1 MTPLRETVYLKS
13 MSAYRVLLVDD
24 SPQFLQSASSLLR
37 SIHGVELVG
46 TAGTLAEAVK
56 QAERLAPDLILLDLI
71 LPDGNGIEAARQI
84 RQNNPQASI
93 VILSIYDMNDYR
105 EAADAVGVLDFI
117 PKQELS
123 ETLILSWLNR
133 SPKEKVRR
141 RILVVDDSPTIR
153 RMIITALKP
162 LEADFEEAS
171 NGLEALEKM
180 TLMSFDLVTLDI
192 NMPDMHGMEVLQF
205 IRKVD
210 RLKDLPVIMLTTR
223 GDEESL
229 QEAMSLGAN
238 RYLTKPFSSS
248 SLLRT
253 VEELWK

>member
-1 MTPLRETVYLKS
+1 
-13 MSAYRVLLVDD
+13 MSAHRVLLVDD
-24 SPQFLQSASSLLR
+24 SPQFLQSAASLLR
-37 SIHGVELVG
+37 SIAGVELAG
-46 TAGTLAEAVK
+46 TAQTMAEAVE

-84 RQNNPQASI
+84 RLNNPQASI

-162 LEADFEEAS
+162 LEADFEEAG

-229 QEAMSLGAN
+229 QEAMQLGVN
-238 RYLTKPFSSS
+238 RYLTKPFTPSV
-248 SLLRT
+248 LLRT

>member
-1 MTPLRETVYLKS
+1 MSYSWTTVLNFCKS
-13 MSAYRVLLVDD
+13 A
-24 SPQFLQSASSLLR
+24 ASLLR
-37 SIHGVELVG
+37 SIAGVELAG
-46 TAGTLAEAVK
+46 TAQTMAEAVE

-84 RQNNPQASI
+84 RLNNPQASI

-162 LEADFEEAS
+162 LEADFEEAG

-229 QEAMSLGAN
+229 REAMQLGVN
-238 RYLTKPFSSS
+238 RYLTKPFTPSV
-248 SLLRT
+248 LLRT

>member
-1 MTPLRETVYLKS
+1 MTTLALGRYVKG
-13 MSAYRVLLVDD
+13 MSAHRILLVDD

-37 SIHGVELVG
+37 SISGVELVG
-46 TAGTLAEAVK
+46 TAQTLTEAVE
-56 QAERLAPDLILLDLI
+56 QAELLSPDLILMDLI

-84 RQNNPQASI
+84 RAKGLPAQI
-93 VILSIYDMNDYR
+93 VILSIYDMYDYR
-105 EAADAVGVLDFI
+105 EAAETVGVIDFI

-123 ETLILSWLNR
+123 ETLIRSWLSR
-133 SPKEKVRR
+133 SNKEAVRR

-162 LEADFEEAS
+162 LEAEFEEAG

-205 IRKVD
+205 IRQVD
-210 RLKDLPVIMLTTR
+210 RLKDLPVIILTTR

-229 QEAMSLGAN
+229 QEAIHLGAN
-238 RYLTKPFSSS
+238 RYLTKPFSPTV
-248 SLLRT
+248 LLRT

>member
-1 MTPLRETVYLKS
+1 MTASAVEHYLKN
-13 MSAYRVLLVDD
+13 MSAHRILLVDD
-24 SPQFLQSASSLLR
+24 SPQFLQSASSLLQ
-37 SIHGVELVG
+37 SIPGLELVG
-46 TAGTLAEAVK
+46 TAQTMTEAVE
-56 QAERLAPDLILLDLI
+56 QAERLSPDLILMDLI

-84 RQNNPQASI
+84 RARGLPAQI
-93 VILSIYDMNDYR
+93 VILSIYDMYDYR
-105 EAADAVGVLDFI
+105 EAAETVGVLDFI
-117 PKQELS
+117 PKQDLS
-123 ETLILSWLNR
+123 EELIRSWLSR
-133 SPKEKVRR
+133 SPRENVRR

-162 LEADFEEAS
+162 LEADFEEAG

-205 IRKVD
+205 IRQVD
-210 RLKDLPVIMLTTR
+210 RLRNLPVIILTTR

-229 QEAMSLGAN
+229 QEAMHLGAS
-238 RYLTKPFSSS
+238 RYLTKPFSPSV
-248 SLLRT
+248 LLHT